1 MIRTGIIGLSKDN
14 GHPYSFSAIVNG
26 YSEEHFS
33 KSGWEVILNYLKIQ
47 NSKEFKNFNARITHA
62 WTQDS
67 AVTENLCKSCF
78 IENNCQNIDEMLDEV
93 NAVIIARDDWK
104 THYSIAKPFLMK
116 GIPVF
121 IDKPL
126 TLDSAELDFFLPYL
140 QKGLLMSCS
149 GLRFAT
155 ELNALRLEDSS
166 NKKTKLISATILND
180 VEKYGIHMLE
190 AVASINKNFSNYANI
205 TRLKSSNEAFLINFS
220 NETSLILNCLGSV
233 SKTFHL
239 SLFNDDKHQHFNFND
254 NFGSFSATLKNF
266 FNMVETGIPPFDP
279 NQTKNL
285 MKLLM
290 MANQLKPGET
300 FSF

>member
-26 YSEEHFS
+26 YSEEHFA

-47 NSKEFKNFNARITHA
+47 NSKEFKKFNATITHA
-62 WTQDS
+62 WTQNS
-67 AVTENLCKSCF
+67 ATTENLCKSCF
-78 IENNCQNIDEMLDEV
+78 IENNCKDIDEMLGSID
-93 NAVIIARDDWK
+93 AVIIARDDWK
-104 THYSIAKPFLMK
+104 THFSIAKPFLLR

-126 TLDSAELDFFLPYL
+126 TLDPLELKFFLPYL
-140 QKGLLMSCS
+140 NRGLLMSCS

-155 ELNALRLEDSS
+155 ELNTLRQENIDS
-166 NKKTKLISATILND
+166 KKTKLISATILND
-180 VEKYGIHMLE
+180 IEKYGIHMLE
-190 AVASINKNFSNYANI
+190 AVASIDKNFSNYKNI
-205 TRLKSSNEAFLINFS
+205 TRLKSPNEAFLINFS
-220 NETSLILNCLGSV
+220 NETSLILNCLGNV

-239 SLFNDDKHQHFNFND
+239 SLFCNDKHQHFDFND
-254 NFGSFSATLKNF
+254 NFGSFSNTLQNF
-266 FNMVETGIPPFDP
+266 FNMVETGIPPIDP
-279 NQTKNL
+279 IQTNNL

-290 MANQLKPGET
+290 KAKQLKPGET